1 MDKLIKKLRKAF
13 AIPCVS
19 VSLPSTDDLYLKAK
33 HYTDVQ
39 CNLQNFFDDD
49 EIEIS
54 RMRYMHGYEQAIKD
68 FVNCNYN
75 PDLQ

>member
-1 MDKLIKKLRKAF
+1 MENNNLKNEQQC
-13 AIPCVS
+13 AIHDVS
-19 VSLPSTDDLYLKAK
+19 VSLPSTDELYLKAK

-39 CNLQNFFDDD
+39 CNLQNFFDED
-49 EIEIS
+49 EIEIC

>member
-1 MDKLIKKLRKAF
+1 MEKDNLKNEQQC
-13 AIPCVS
+13 AIHDVS
-19 VSLPSTDDLYLKAK
+19 VLLPSTDELYIKAK
-33 HYTDVQ
+33 YYTDVQ
-39 CNLQNFFDDD
+39 CNLQNFFDED